1 MKRLCCLLLL
11 FLLPIFASAEEFV
24 LEVPDIKGF
33 TSIEITVHSPATG
46 QLTLSVVAGTN
57 TFFTWTADVSHGEN
71 AIEWNGLGYHDEVIP
86 EGTYRMIASLE
97 SDHHQEQ
104 TLTAETLFSVDKC
117 KNALLFALSKS
128 DIIYTD
134 DGSRWICEMQLA
146 RSGGTIVTEYYRY
159 DDPSQMLGTK
169 QNQVKSGTLIDY
181 VWDGKINDKK
191 AAPGV
196 YLLRFYE
203 KSTPDYAHE
212 VIITIEEGKP
222 PKPAVEV
229 IGPIM
234 PTPDMTDDELWTLMQ
249 QPSAV
254 ANLEEQTDHLSVRT
268 KKGDGKVLGTLHGQS
283 QAVEVIKIEGK
294 YAFIGAWNHE
304 VGDYIEGWVPLSKLK
319 VVEPNDHYG
328 LLIDKVNQTM
338 KLYEHGTLIA
348 TIPISTGLI
357 AKDKLIRETAA
368 GSFLTVDRVNPF
380 KCENDYR
387 YDYAIRYDGG
397 NLIHQIGYKR
407 TDGKRDYSVQQAQI
421 GSKASQGCIRISNQP
436 GDAGINAYWLYTHLP
451 YGTRVLILDDPEQ
464 RELQKIAAG
473 IKTDLPSAVPVE
485 PPTLQPDETEL
496 VLTVD
501 GDVVLGTREAWWA
514 REDAFPAY
522 LQKHGHAYPFRN
534 LLPLFSQD
542 DMTFVNLE
550 CVLKSNPD
558 GENKSK
564 EYRFRGLPEW
574 TDVLTLS
581 SIEQVSIANNHYI
594 DYGMAGRDA
603 TRAALDAGGVA
614 YSGFE
619 TLHIWEKDGWKIGFA
634 GCRETVYK
642 QDPNVVNRDIRQ
654 LKEAGCDVVIYTCHW
669 GKEYSPKHY
678 TLQTQIAAA
687 AAAAGAD
694 IIIGGHPHVVQGIG
708 TVGNVPV
715 IYSLGNLMFGGT
727 IDMSTFD
734 GMLAQLRL
742 RFDKNGY
749 IGCAIELIPVLTSS
763 TAHEGIN
770 DYCPVIAEG
779 KDRER
784 ILEKVQADTPFPLM
798 QQMFFYRNPSIA
810 QPIDK

>member
-11 FLLPIFASAEEFV
+11 FLLPIFASAEEFF

-33 TSIEITVHSPATG
+33 TPNEITVHSPVSG

-57 TFFTWTADVSHGEN
+57 TFFTWTADVLRGKN
-71 AIEWNGLGYHDEVIP
+71 TIGWNGLGYHNEVIP

-104 TLTAETLFSVDKC
+104 TLTAETLFSVGKC

-128 DIIYTD
+128 DTIYND
-134 DGSRWICEMQLA
+134 GGSRWICEMQLA
-146 RSGGTIVTEYYRY
+146 RLGGTIVTEYYHY
-159 DDPSQMLGTK
+159 DDPSQILGTK

-191 AAPGV
+191 AAPGI

-212 VIITIEEGKP
+212 VIVTIEEGNP

-229 IGPIM
+229 TGPIM
-234 PTPDMTDDELWTLMQ
+234 PTPDMTDDELWSLMQ
-249 QPSAV
+249 QPSVV
-254 ANLEEQTDHLSVRT
+254 ANLEEQTDHLSIRT
-268 KKGDGKVLGTLHGQS
+268 KKGDGKVLGTIHGQS
-283 QAVEVIKIEGK
+283 QAMEVIKIEGK

-304 VGDYIEGWVPLSKLK
+304 AGDYIEGWVPFSKLK
-319 VVEPNDHYG
+319 VVEPDDQYG
-328 LLIDKVNQTM
+328 LLIDKINQTM
-338 KLYEHGTLIA
+338 KVYEHGRLIA
-348 TIPISTGLI
+348 TLPVSTGLI
-357 AKDKLIRETAA
+357 AKDKLIRETPA

-380 KCENDYR
+380 KGENGYR

-421 GSKASQGCIRISNQP
+421 GSKASQGCIRVSNQP
-436 GDAGINAYWLYTHLP
+436 GEAGINAYWLYTHLP

-473 IKTDLPSAVPVE
+473 IKTDLSSVIPVE

-496 VLTVD
+496 VLTVG
-501 GDVVLGTREAWWA
+501 GDVVLGTREAWWT
-514 REDAFPAY
+514 REDAFPTY
-522 LQKHGHAYPFRN
+522 LQKHGHAYPFQN
-534 LLPLFSQD
+534 LYLLFSQD

-550 CVLKSNPD
+550 CVLKSNSD

-574 TDVLTLS
+574 TDVLTQS
-581 SIEQVSIANNHYI
+581 NIEQVSIANNHYI

-603 TRAALDAGGVA
+603 TRAALDAGDVA

-619 TLHIWEKDGWKIGFA
+619 TLHIWEQDGWKIGFA

-654 LKEAGCDVVIYTCHW
+654 LKEAGCHVIIYTCHW

-687 AAAAGAD
+687 AAVAGAD

-734 GMLAQLRL
+734 GMIAQLRL
-742 RFDKNGY
+742 RFDENGY
-749 IGCAIELIPVLTSS
+749 VGCGIELIPVLTSS
-763 TAHEGIN
+763 SAYDGIN
-770 DYCPVIAEG
+770 DYCPTLAQGE
-779 KDRER
+779 DRQR
-784 ILEKVQADTPFPLM
+784 ILHQVQEDTPFPL
-798 QQMFFYRNPSIA
+798 QEQMFFYRHSA
-810 QPIDK
+810 MVDDE